1 MDNLPKGKYDLIAVE
16 GAILIEAKT
25 YGFFDEMWVVT
36 LPKETAM
43 ERVKVRNPDLSDE
56 QIQDRIDR
64 QITDEERLK
73 YAKFSYNSQD
83 SFYENKKKILDYL
96 KQLKY

>member
-25 YGFFDEMWVVT
+25 YPFFDEMWVVT
-36 LPKETAM
+36 LPKEVAM
-43 ERVKVRNPDLSDE
+43 ERIRERNPELTESQASD
-56 QIQDRIDR
+56 RLNR

-73 YAKFSYNSQD
+73 HATFTYSSEAPFEKN
-83 SFYENKKKILDYL
+83 EIKI
-96 KQLKY
+96 